1 MNHHTACL
9 VQRARQNR
17 AFDRLENV
25 QRATSHSKGW
35 LIAKELPE
43 NIREFLKANGAG
55 SLTVEAE
62 WDGAYSVIP
71 ASGDRVFVSQ
81 DKDALLGF
89 LEGVFGRV
97 VRLNGTC
104 VELVPWNELLPSNQK
119 PSPVDS
125 DSYW

>member
-1 MNHHTACL
+1 MNHRDACL
-9 VQRARQNR
+9 IARARQNR
-17 AFDRLENV
+17 IADRLEHIE
-25 QRATSHSKGW
+25 RANRHSKGW

-97 VRLNGTC
+97 VRINGTG
-104 VELVPWNELLPSNQK
+104 VELVPWNELLPANHK